1 MLTSVIDRHPP
12 CMFFKNYTLPAPNL
26 DKRGPAVVRRGV
38 GPRDKPAGF
47 KAAGSETKT
56 NASFANLAGKV
67 FATEQTKHVRQT
79 SATIMHA
86 LKGAY
91 GDAALFRTALK
102 TKLVETSKSLA
113 ITFEGCHYRS
123 KKKQMPV
130 TQKHLPSSLKSAS
143 DKSLN
148 PFSKK
153 ICPPWRTIRQCR
165 SLIVSRTVDL
175 FCRSMLNV

>member
-1 MLTSVIDRHPP
+1 MEDRQRPAAVQLQAKSKRASAFGTGERASKCSPP
-12 CMFFKNYTLPAPNL
+12 WFHSY
-26 DKRGPAVVRRGV
+26 
-38 GPRDKPAGF
+38 
-47 KAAGSETKT
+47 
-56 NASFANLAGKV
+56 
-67 FATEQTKHVRQT
+67 VRQT
-79 SATIMHA
+79 SGTITHA
-86 LKGAY
+86 LRDAY
-91 GDAALFRTALK
+91 EDAALFRTALK

-153 ICPPWRTIRQCR
+153 ICLPWRTIRQCR
-165 SLIVSRTVDL
+165 SLIASRTVDL
-175 FCRSMLNV
+175 FCRSMLNVW